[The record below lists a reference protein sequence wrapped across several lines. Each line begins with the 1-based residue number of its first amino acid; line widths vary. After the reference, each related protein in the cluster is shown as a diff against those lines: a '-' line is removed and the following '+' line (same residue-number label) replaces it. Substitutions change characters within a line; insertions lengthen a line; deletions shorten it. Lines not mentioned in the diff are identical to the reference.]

1 MVTKGMPVAFCSS
14 DYCVG
19 GRRRDDDHGPTD
31 TNTEDGGTP
40 PRPELLRAVDF
51 YASILAMATHDL
63 RQPLQA
69 IVSALELL
77 SRRVTEGPA
86 QAHLERGEQASAQL
100 VEKLEQLADALHICR
115 HFGKIVPEPVQVETV
130 LQRLAQ
136 QFDGPARG
144 KGIDFRSLPTRA
156 VIMSQPVLLD
166 GILRNLARNA
176 LDHTSPGGRVL
187 VGCRRRGATV
197 RIEVHDTGEGIPP
210 DQVETIFEPFFR
222 LDTTRSAGL
231 GLGLFIVKRAAN
243 TLGHRIELRSE
254 IGHGS
259 CFCVVARSAVD

>member
-14 DYCVG
+14 DHCIG
-19 GRRRDDDHGPTD
+19 ERRRDNDHGPTD
-31 TNTEDGGTP
+31 TEDGGTP

-86 QAHLERGEQASAQL
+86 QAHLERGEQASARL
-100 VEKLEQLADALHICR
+100 MEKLEQLADALHICR
-115 HFGKIVPEPVQVETV
+115 RFGKIVPEPVQIETV
-130 LQRLAQ
+130 LQHLAQ

-156 VIMSQPVLLD
+156 VIMSQPLLLD

-187 VGCRRRGATV
+187 VGCRRRGSTV
-197 RIEVHDTGEGIPP
+197 HIEVYDTGDGIPA
-210 DQVETIFEPFFR
+210 DKLQNIFEPFFR
-222 LDTTRSAGL
+222 LDTTRLAGL
-231 GLGLFIVKRAAN
+231 GLGLFIVKRAADC
-243 TLGHRIELRSE
+243 LGHRIEVRSA

-259 CFCVVARSAVD
+259 CFSVVAQSAVG

>member
-19 GRRRDDDHGPTD
+19 GRRRDDDHGPAD
-31 TNTEDGGTP
+31 TKDDGTS

-63 RQPLQA
+63 RQPLQV

-115 HFGKIVPEPVQVETV
+115 T
-130 LQRLAQ
+130 
-136 QFDGPARG
+136 
-144 KGIDFRSLPTRA
+144 
-156 VIMSQPVLLD
+156 
-166 GILRNLARNA
+166 
-176 LDHTSPGGRVL
+176 
-187 VGCRRRGATV
+187 
-197 RIEVHDTGEGIPP
+197 
-210 DQVETIFEPFFR
+210 
-222 LDTTRSAGL
+222 SAGL
-231 GLGLFIVKRAAN
+231 CRSRFRSRLFFSA
-243 TLGHRIELRSE
+243 LRSSSTDQR
-254 IGHGS
+254 GAKGS
-259 CFCVVARSAVD
+259 ISARYRRVLSS

>member
-1 MVTKGMPVAFCSS
+1 MVNKGMPVAFCSS
-14 DYCVG
+14 DYCIG
-19 GRRRDDDHGPTD
+19 ARRRDDDHGPTD
-31 TNTEDGGTP
+31 TEDDVTS

-63 RQPLQA
+63 RQPLQV

-100 VEKLEQLADALHICR
+100 MQKLEQLADALHICR
-115 HFGKIVPEPVQVETV
+115 HFGKIVPEPVRVESI
-130 LQRLAQ
+130 LHRLAQ

-156 VIMSQPVLLD
+156 VIMSQPLLLD

-176 LDHTSPGGRVL
+176 LDHTALGGRVL

-197 RIEVHDTGEGIPP
+197 HMEVYDTGDGIPA
-210 DQVETIFEPFFR
+210 DKLQNIFEPFFR
-222 LDTTRSAGL
+222 LNTTRSAGL
-231 GLGLFIVKRAAN
+231 GLGLFIVKRAADC
-243 TLGHRIELRSE
+243 LGHRIEVRSA

-259 CFCVVARSAVD
+259 CFSVVVQSVVD

>member
-1 MVTKGMPVAFCSS
+1 MVTRGMPVAFCSS
-14 DYCVG
+14 DYCIG
-19 GRRRDDDHGPTD
+19 ERSRDDDHGPTD
-31 TNTEDGGTP
+31 SEDDGTS

-51 YASILAMATHDL
+51 YAWILAIATHDL
-63 RQPLQA
+63 RQPLQV

-100 VEKLEQLADALHICR
+100 MEKLEQMADALHICR
-115 HFGKIVPEPVQVETV
+115 HFGKIVPEPVRVGTV
-130 LQRLAQ
+130 VRRLAQ

-156 VIMSQPVLLD
+156 VIMSQPLLLD

-222 LDTTRSAGL
+222 LDTTRSSGL
-231 GLGLFIVKRAAN
+231 GLGLFIVKRAADS
-243 TLGHRIELRSE
+243 LGHRIELHSA

-259 CFCVVARSAVD
+259 CFCVTARSAID

>member
-14 DYCVG
+14 DCCIG
-19 GRRRDDDHGPTD
+19 GRRRDHDQGPTD
-31 TNTEDGGTP
+31 AEDDGTSL
-40 PRPELLRAVDF
+40 RPELLRAVDF
-51 YASILAMATHDL
+51 YASILAMAAHDL
-63 RQPLQA
+63 RQPLQV
-69 IVSALELL
+69 IVGALELL

-100 VEKLEQLADALHICR
+100 MEKLEQLADALHICR
-115 HFGKIVPEPVQVETV
+115 HFGKIVTEPVRVGTV
-130 LQRLAQ
+130 VQRLGQ
-136 QFDGPARG
+136 QFGGPARG

-156 VIMSQPVLLD
+156 VITSQPLLLD

-197 RIEVHDTGEGIPP
+197 HIEVCDTGDGIPP
-210 DQVETIFEPFFR
+210 DKLQNIFEPFFR
-222 LDTTRSAGL
+222 LNTTRSAGL
-231 GLGLFIVKRAAN
+231 GLGLFIVKRAADC
-243 TLGHRIELRSE
+243 LGHRIEVRSA

-259 CFCVVARSAVD
+259 CFSVVARSVAD

>member
-14 DYCVG
+14 DYCIG
-19 GRRRDDDHGPTD
+19 ARRRDNDHGPTD
-31 TNTEDGGTP
+31 TEDDGTS

-51 YASILAMATHDL
+51 YASILAMAAHDL

-86 QAHLERGEQASAQL
+86 QAHLDRGEKASAQL
-100 VEKLEQLADALHICR
+100 MEKLEQLADALNICR
-115 HFGKIVPEPVQVETV
+115 HFGKIVPEPVRVESV
-130 LQRLAQ
+130 LHRLAQ

-156 VIMSQPVLLD
+156 VIMSQPLLLD
-166 GILRNLARNA
+166 GILRNLTRNA
-176 LDHTSPGGRVL
+176 LDHTAPGGRVL
-187 VGCRRRGATV
+187 VGCRRHGAAV
-197 RIEVHDTGEGIPP
+197 HIEVHDTGEGIPP

-222 LDTTRSAGL
+222 LDTTRSAG
-231 GLGLFIVKRAAN
+231 
-243 TLGHRIELRSE
+243 
-254 IGHGS
+254 
-259 CFCVVARSAVD
+259 

>member
-19 GRRRDDDHGPTD
+19 GRRRDHDQGPTD
-31 TNTEDGGTP
+31 AEDDGTSL
-40 PRPELLRAVDF
+40 RPELLRALDF
-51 YASILAMATHDL
+51 YSSILAMAAHDL
-63 RQPLQA
+63 RQPLQV

-86 QAHLERGEQASAQL
+86 KAHLERGEQASAQL
-100 VEKLEQLADALHICR
+100 MQKLEQLADALRICR
-115 HFGKIVPEPVQVETV
+115 HFGKILPEPVRVESV
-130 LQRLAQ
+130 LHRLAQ

-156 VIMSQPVLLD
+156 VIMSQPLLLD

-197 RIEVHDTGEGIPP
+197 HVEVYDTGDGIPA
-210 DQVETIFEPFFR
+210 DKVQNIFEPFFR
-222 LDTTRSAGL
+222 LNTTRSTGL
-231 GLGLFIVKRAAN
+231 GLGLFIVKRAADC
-243 TLGHRIELRSE
+243 LEHRIEVRSA

-259 CFCVVARSAVD
+259 CFCVIARSAID

>member
-14 DYCVG
+14 DYCIG
-19 GRRRDDDHGPTD
+19 ARRRDDDHGPAD
-31 TNTEDGGTP
+31 TKDDGTS

-63 RQPLQA
+63 RQPLQV

-100 VEKLEQLADALHICR
+100 MEKLEQLADALHICR
-115 HFGKIVPEPVQVETV
+115 HFGKIVPKLVRVETV
-130 LQRLAQ
+130 VQRLAQ

-156 VIMSQPVLLD
+156 VIMSQPLLLD

-176 LDHTSPGGRVL
+176 LDHTSPGGSVL
-187 VGCRRRGATV
+187 SAADAAGRR
-197 RIEVHDTGEGIPP
+197 
-210 DQVETIFEPFFR
+210 
-222 LDTTRSAGL
+222 
-231 GLGLFIVKRAAN
+231 FI
-243 TLGHRIELRSE
+243 
-254 IGHGS
+254 
-259 CFCVVARSAVD
+259 

>member
-14 DYCVG
+14 DYCIG

-31 TNTEDGGTP
+31 TEDDGKS
-40 PRPELLRAVDF
+40 PRPELLQAVDF

-63 RQPLQA
+63 RQPLQV

-86 QAHLERGEQASAQL
+86 RAHLERGEQASAQL
-100 VEKLEQLADALHICR
+100 MEKLEQLADALHICW
-115 HFGKIVPEPVQVETV
+115 HFGKIVPEPVRVGTV
-130 LQRLAQ
+130 VQRLAQ
-136 QFDGPARG
+136 QFDGPAWG
-144 KGIDFRSLPTRA
+144 KGIDFCSLPTRA
-156 VIMSQPVLLD
+156 VIMSQPLLLD

-197 RIEVHDTGEGIPP
+197 HIEVYDTGDGIPA
-210 DQVETIFEPFFR
+210 DKLQNIFEPFFR
-222 LDTTRSAGL
+222 LNTTRSAGL
-231 GLGLFIVKRAAN
+231 GLGLFIVKRAADC
-243 TLGHRIELRSE
+243 LGHRIGVRSA

-259 CFCVVARSAVD
+259 CFSVIARSAVG

>member
-14 DYCVG
+14 DYCIRA
-19 GRRRDDDHGPTD
+19 RRRDDDHGPTD
-31 TNTEDGGTP
+31 TEDDGTS

-51 YASILAMATHDL
+51 YASILAMAAHDL
-63 RQPLQA
+63 RQPLQV

-77 SRRVTEGPA
+77 SRRITEGPA
-86 QAHLERGEQASAQL
+86 HAHLERGEQASAQL
-100 VEKLEQLADALHICR
+100 MEKLEQLADALHICR
-115 HFGKIVPEPVQVETV
+115 HFGKIVPEPVRVETV
-130 LQRLAQ
+130 VQRLAQ

-156 VIMSQPVLLD
+156 VIMSQPLLLD
-166 GILRNLARNA
+166 GILGNLARNA
-176 LDHTSPGGRVL
+176 LDHTPPGGRVL
-187 VGCRRRGATV
+187 IGCRRRGATV

-222 LDTTRSAGL
+222 LDTTRSVGL
-231 GLGLFIVKRAAN
+231 GLGLFIVKRAADC
-243 TLGHRIELRSE
+243 LGHRIGVRSA

-259 CFCVVARSAVD
+259 CFSVVARSAVG